1 MVESPDVINFLTYKI
16 MLDKSKK
23 ENSQKDPMTELFGE
37 PIDVYSTEEAIED
50 GILFHA
56 GQLFGRKIVLTS
68 NLLATL
74 PKEAIVSALI
84 IGFSKTMKFS
94 RPDLAVFTVGGEKI
108 YVDDNGVTIT
118 LMLREDY

>member
-1 MVESPDVINFLTYKI
+1 
-16 MLDKSKK
+16 MLDKPKK

>member
-1 MVESPDVINFLTYKI
+1 

-23 ENSQKDPMTELFGE
+23 ENSQKDPVTEFFGE
-37 PIDVYSTEEAIED
+37 PIDVYSTDQAIED
-50 GILFHA
+50 GILFNA
-56 GQLFGRKIVLTS
+56 GRLFDRKIVITS

-74 PKEAIVSALI
+74 EKEAIVSALI

-94 RPDLAVFTVGGEKI
+94 RPDLAIFTINNEKI

-118 LMLREDY
+118 LMLAEDY